1 LRHATDTTSTAT
13 PRDLAL
19 DLVNKPFLAL
29 TLRAAP
35 VLLLIVPTLR
45 HATDTAS
52 ATATATARDLVLH
65 LANKPFLALTL
76 CAAPVLLLVVPTLR
90 HATAS
95 SRDLVLHL
103 VSKPFLA
110 LTLRAAPVLLLVAP
124 TLCLTLALIFLASIV
139 QSVLN
144 LVHDSCHWVFL
155 SSFLSL

>member
-1 LRHATDTTSTAT
+1 
-13 PRDLAL
+13 
-19 DLVNKPFLAL
+19 V
-29 TLRAAP
+29 
-35 VLLLIVPTLR
+35 
-45 HATDTAS
+45 
-52 ATATATARDLVLH
+52 
-65 LANKPFLALTL
+65 
-76 CAAPVLLLVVPTLR
+76 

-95 SRDLVLHL
+95 PRDLVLHL

>member
-1 LRHATDTTSTAT
+1 MEAVQDFLVAVTA
-13 PRDLAL
+13 AM
-19 DLVNKPFLAL
+19 AIII
-29 TLRAAP
+29 
-35 VLLLIVPTLR
+35 LLLLFLSSFT
-45 HATDTAS
+45 TD
-52 ATATATARDLVLH
+52 TARDLVLH

-76 CAAPVLLLVVPTLR
+76 RAAPVLLLVAPTLR
-90 HATAS
+90 LPLPTDTATTATA
-95 SRDLVLHL
+95 RDLVLHL
-103 VSKPFLA
+103 ANKPFLA